1 VGQVNQNNLVLNQ
14 EKGNIKMAMK
24 ESHKLAIR
32 RLKASFPSL
41 SEGIVGTALEQGMT
55 EGQIRKMLKAA
66 GPDKKVSA
74 ALSRVKGALDK
85 PTSGTTAT
93 TTKKPS
99 GGQRAADALARI
111 RSSLAKPTDRKKST
125 PVSKEGAAAKRMPTP
140 KKKAAPS
147 ATNKG
152 ADPAKKFNV
161 GVSSGGVPFKEA
173 FAHFRKKGAK
183 TFTWNG
189 KKYTTKLKSEKK

>member
-1 VGQVNQNNLVLNQ
+1 
-14 EKGNIKMAMK
+14 MAMK

-41 SEGIVGTALEQGMT
+41 SEGIVASALKQGMT
-55 EGQIRKMLKAA
+55 ERQIRNLLKAA

-74 ALSRVKGALDK
+74 ALANVKGALAK

-111 RSSLAKPTDRKKST
+111 RSSLAKPTDRNKST
-125 PVSKEGAAAKRMPTP
+125 NSNKSTR
-140 KKKAAPS
+140 AAPS
-147 ATNKG
+147 GTNKG
-152 ADPAKKFNV
+152 ADPAKKYNV
-161 GVSSGGVPFKEA
+161 GVSKGGVPFKEA

-189 KKYTTKLKSEKK
+189 KKYTTKLKSEK

>member
-1 VGQVNQNNLVLNQ
+1 
-14 EKGNIKMAMK
+14 MAMK

-41 SEGIVGTALEQGMT
+41 SEGIVESALKQGMT

-74 ALSRVKGALDK
+74 ALSRVKVSLDK
-85 PTSGTTAT
+85 PVSG

-99 GGQRAADALARI
+99 GGQKAADALARI

-125 PVSKEGAAAKRMPTP
+125 PVSKEGAAAKRMPTR

-147 ATNKG
+147 GTNKG
-152 ADPAKKFNV
+152 ADPAKKYNV
-161 GVSSGGVPFKEA
+161 GVSKGGVPFKEA

-189 KKYTTKLKSEKK
+189 KKYTTKLKSEK

>member
-1 VGQVNQNNLVLNQ
+1 
-14 EKGNIKMAMK
+14 MAMK

-41 SEGIVGTALEQGMT
+41 SEGIVASALKQGMT
-55 EGQIRKMLKAA
+55 EGQIRKLLKAA

-74 ALSRVKGALDK
+74 ALANVKGALAK

-111 RSSLAKPTDRKKST
+111 RSSLAKPTDRGPKNNRSSSAGGRSAKDVASANMAPPKKS
-125 PVSKEGAAAKRMPTP
+125 PKAK
-140 KKKAAPS
+140 
-147 ATNKG
+147 N
-152 ADPAKKFNV
+152 FNV
-161 GVSSGGVPFKEA
+161 GVSKGGVPFKEA

-189 KKYTTKLKSEKK
+189 KKYTTKLKSEK

>member
-1 VGQVNQNNLVLNQ
+1 
-14 EKGNIKMAMK
+14 MAMK

-41 SEGIVGTALEQGMT
+41 SEGIVASALKQGMT
-55 EGQIRKMLKAA
+55 ERQIRNMLKAA

-74 ALSRVKGALDK
+74 AISRVKGALDK
-85 PTSGTTAT
+85 PVSG

-140 KKKAAPS
+140 KKDTPKAK
-147 ATNKG
+147 N
-152 ADPAKKFNV
+152 FNV
-161 GVSSGGVPFKEA
+161 GVSKGGVPFREA

-189 KKYTTKLKSEKK
+189 KKYTTKLKSEK

>member
-1 VGQVNQNNLVLNQ
+1 
-14 EKGNIKMAMK
+14 MAMK

-41 SEGIVGTALEQGMT
+41 SEGIVGSALKQGMT

-74 ALSRVKGALDK
+74 AMSRVKGALDK
-85 PTSGTTAT
+85 PVSG

-111 RSSLAKPTDRKKST
+111 RSSLAKPTDRSPKNNRSSSAGGRSAKDVASANMAPPKKS
-125 PVSKEGAAAKRMPTP
+125 PKAK
-140 KKKAAPS
+140 
-147 ATNKG
+147 N
-152 ADPAKKFNV
+152 FNV
-161 GVSSGGVPFKEA
+161 GVSKGGVPFKEA

>member
-1 VGQVNQNNLVLNQ
+1 
-14 EKGNIKMAMK
+14 MAMK

-41 SEGIVGTALEQGMT
+41 SEGIVGTALKQGMT
-55 EGQIRKMLKAA
+55 EGQIRKMLKAG

-74 ALSRVKGALDK
+74 ALTNVKGALDK
-85 PTSGTTAT
+85 PVSG

-111 RSSLAKPTDRKKST
+111 RGSLAKPTDRKKST

-140 KKKAAPS
+140 KKDTPKAK
-147 ATNKG
+147 N
-152 ADPAKKFNV
+152 FNI
-161 GVSSGGVPFKEA
+161 GVSKGGVPFKEA

-189 KKYTTKLKSEKK
+189 KKYTTKLKSEK

>member
-1 VGQVNQNNLVLNQ
+1 
-14 EKGNIKMAMK
+14 MAMK

-41 SEGIVGTALEQGMT
+41 SEGIVGSALKQGMT

-74 ALSRVKGALDK
+74 AISRVKGALDK
-85 PTSGTTAT
+85 PVSG

-111 RSSLAKPTDRKKST
+111 RSSLAKPTDRGPKNNRSSSAGGRSAKDVASANMAPPKKS
-125 PVSKEGAAAKRMPTP
+125 PKAK
-140 KKKAAPS
+140 
-147 ATNKG
+147 N
-152 ADPAKKFNV
+152 FNV
-161 GVSSGGVPFKEA
+161 GVSKGGVPFKEA

>member
-1 VGQVNQNNLVLNQ
+1 
-14 EKGNIKMAMK
+14 MAMK

-41 SEGIVGTALEQGMT
+41 SEGIVASALKQGMT
-55 EGQIRKMLKAA
+55 EGQIRKLLKAA

-74 ALSRVKGALDK
+74 AISRVKGALEK
-85 PTSGTTAT
+85 PVSD

-111 RSSLAKPTDRKKST
+111 RSSLAKPTDRKKSP

-140 KKKAAPS
+140 KKSPKAK
-147 ATNKG
+147 N
-152 ADPAKKFNV
+152 FNV
-161 GVSSGGVPFKEA
+161 GVSKGGVPFKEA

-189 KKYTTKLKSEKK
+189 KKYTTKLKSEK